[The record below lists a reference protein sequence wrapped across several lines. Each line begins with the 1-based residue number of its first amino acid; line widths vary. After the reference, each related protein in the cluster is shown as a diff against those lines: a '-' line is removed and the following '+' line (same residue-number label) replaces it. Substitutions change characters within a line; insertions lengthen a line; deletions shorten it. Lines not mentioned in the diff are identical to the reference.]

1 MNSRKYKYIILSSA
15 ILGSLGFASLTTYS
29 DTVDSN
35 QQQVTNKS
43 ELNTQSSVENTI
55 QKISNPLNIQ
65 NNSTILPEE
74 KPFDNKSNLIKSSPI
89 NNRSIPIGVTVES
102 LGQEVIG
109 EWLVNKYRY
118 LTNGGT
124 IQQTY
129 YELVQYKGNSQY
141 IEIPTMLERILDNV
155 LIDTSNLDKIIPNY
169 KDVKRISFSRNPY
182 AYTIPAKVVNGK
194 IQIVDKISFAYW
206 SNLESFNGL
215 NLDTSYIK
223 DMSYLFSECTKL
235 REVSFEGWDTR
246 NVTSMQQMFFKCAL
260 LENIDLR
267 TFNTP
272 NLRTMEYMFAGC
284 GASIIR
290 MDNFTMNNVNN
301 KYGLFNATPNGKELL
316 VTTNESQLLNYDY
329 SNRIP
334 FKTPNLNANGGN
346 FSNNITEKKYF
357 ESCAVRPEKLSIE
370 EFNNFK
376 NANTPTNSGF
386 GGQFLGWKKEGTGS
400 DSPQTVLDLLG
411 TTYKAQWG
419 NPNWDFE
426 EDNSRILL
434 TKYKGTST
442 EVVVPSNHNGKKI
455 ILKDINNSIIPTRIT
470 KFSIESSDKYKVSI
484 ENNDLNF
491 AFDGNK
497 QLQEVNLSGLDT
509 SNITSM
515 EVMFRNCTNL
525 KKVDFSNCDT
535 TNVTS
540 MSYMFQDC
548 SNLSDVKFTNISTQS
563 LNNTSYMFSGCIN
576 LRVIDLSSFNLKDG
590 LNDRGMFTTTEKTEL
605 LVLTKDQKLQNMNYD
620 TRFNRIPLK
629 GPSFNAGGGNFGN
642 NQKIKN
648 YFEKCAYD
656 PSIITM
662 DNFNQFKSGLRPTR
676 KEFATNFVSWTP
688 QSEESSNAT
697 SVLDLGNI
705 VYKAT
710 WSDPNWDFIET
721 DDKITLTKYKG
732 QSTDINLVGELDGKN
747 VELVDI
753 STTVIPNKITKFLVK
768 EKNNK
773 KVSIKDTNLT
783 RAFEN
788 NKNIVEV
795 NLSGLEGT
803 SIQSL
808 DNMFNGCSNLIK
820 VTLDGMNTQNVTNFK
835 SIFYE
840 CQKLSEVNISQLNTQ
855 NVTDM
860 SYLFYNCFKLSNI
873 NLSNW
878 DTTKVTSMSRMFF
891 NCPIE
896 SLDIRNFHTPV
907 LKNTNRMFN
916 GCSKLRIIRMDNF
929 DMSKH
934 TDSGA
939 MFYRGGGT
947 ETLVVTNDYYLLNNH
962 NFVGDNTYPF
972 SKPVLNANGGKFVD
986 QKGTKKY
993 FERSAVTPE
1002 KLQLAQFEK
1011 FQSDNVPTK
1020 GDAVFR
1026 GWTESG
1032 TSKTDEGVLNL
1043 LDKTYTAIWKNTIC
1057 NTSPDNKKIESIG
1070 PLGMVYLPQQF
1081 ATNST
1086 TLKDSGKQEILVN
1099 KSSSLN
1105 IGVRDITQSRDS
1117 WSMTGQ
1123 LKWNSSSIPGAYIQ
1137 LDANDNSIKINQN
1150 NNVNPYDADQDLT
1163 SANEEVMIGN
1173 AEEGHIKITSNSAN
1187 TVMKANPEKKKD
1199 AIYDYNLGEV
1209 SLVIPDAGV
1218 VQDGNYS
1225 ANLEWNLSN
1234 APQ

>member
-43 ELNTQSSVENTI
+43 ELNTHSSVENTI
-55 QKISNPLNIQ
+55 QKISEPLNMK
-65 NNSTILPEE
+65 NNSTILVED
-74 KPFDNKSNLIKSSPI
+74 KSFDNKSNLIGSTPI
-89 NNRSIPIGVTVES
+89 NNRSIPIGATVKS
-102 LGQEVIG
+102 KGQKTIDN
-109 EWLVNKYRY
+109 WLVNEYVY
-118 LTNGGT
+118 TYSGGS
-124 IQQTY
+124 IQNTY

-141 IEIPTMLERILDNV
+141 IEIPTMLGGVLDNV
-155 LIDTSNLDKIIPNY
+155 LIDTANLNKIIPNY
-169 KDVKRISFSRNPY
+169 QNVKRITFSTNPY
-182 AYTIPAKVVNGK
+182 AYMVPAKVVNGK
-194 IQIVDKISFAYW
+194 IQIVDKISFANW
-206 SNLESFNGL
+206 SNLESFNGFY
-215 NLDTSYIK
+215 LDTSHIK

-235 REVSFEGWDTR
+235 REVSFKGWDTTNVR
-246 NVTSMQQMFFKCAL
+246 NMQQMFFDCRSIETL
-260 LENIDLR
+260 DIQN
-267 TFNTP
+267 FYTP
-272 NLRTMEYMFAGC
+272 NLSKTDYMFAGC

-290 MDNFTMNNVNN
+290 MDNFKMNSVYSEFGMFNN
-301 KYGLFNATPNGKELL
+301 TPSGKELL
-316 VTTNESQLLNYDY
+316 ITTRDSKLLNYNY
-329 SNRIP
+329 PNRIP
-334 FKTPNLNANGGN
+334 FKTPSLNANGGK
-346 FSNNITEKKYF
+346 FSNNSTEKKYF
-357 ESCAVRPEKLSIE
+357 EACAVVPEKINIE
-370 EFNNFK
+370 TFNRFK
-376 NANTPTNSGF
+376 EESTPTNTGF
-386 GGQFLGWKKEGTGS
+386 GSQFLGWQKEGSGS

-419 NPNWDFE
+419 NPDWDFE
-426 EDNSRILL
+426 EDSSRILL
-434 TKYKGTST
+434 TRYKGNST
-442 EVVVPSNHNGKKI
+442 EVIVPTNHNGKKI
-455 ILKDINNSIIPTRIT
+455 VLKDISTSIIPTTVT
-470 KFSIESSDKYKVSI
+470 KFSAEKGTGHKLTIQDTNL
-484 ENNDLNF
+484 NN
-491 AFDGNK
+491 AFDGNRN
-497 QLQEVNLSGLDT
+497 LNEVDFTNIDT
-509 SNITSM
+509 SNINSM

-525 KKVDFSNCDT
+525 KKVDFSNCNT

-540 MSYMFQDC
+540 MGYMFQDC
-548 SNLSDVKFTNISTQS
+548 SNLLDIKFTNISTRS
-563 LNNTSYMFSGCIN
+563 LNNTSYMFSGCTN
-576 LRVIDLSSFNLKDG
+576 LKIIDLSSFNLNTG
-590 LNDRGMFTTTEKTEL
+590 LNDSGMFTTNQKTEL
-605 LVLTKDQKLQNMNYD
+605 LVLTNDQKLQNIDYD
-620 TRFNRIPLK
+620 RRFNRVPLK

-662 DNFNQFKSGLRPTR
+662 NKFNQFKSDLRPIR
-676 KEFATNFVSWTP
+676 QEFATNFDSWIP
-688 QSEESSNAT
+688 QSQEPSNAT

-710 WSDPNWDFIET
+710 WSDPNWDFTET

-753 STTVIPNKITKFLVK
+753 NTTVIPNKITKFLVK

-795 NLSGLEGT
+795 NLSGLEGI

-835 SIFYE
+835 SMFYE

-934 TDSGA
+934 TDSVA

-1150 NNVNPYDADQDLT
+1150 NNVNPYDADRDLT

-1187 TVMKANPEKKKD
+1187 IVMKANSEKTKD

>member
-194 IQIVDKISFAYW
+194 IQIVDKISFANW

-215 NLDTSYIK
+215 NLDTSHIK

-246 NVTSMQQMFFKCAL
+246 NVRNMEQMFFDCRSIETL
-260 LENIDLR
+260 DIQN
-267 TFNTP
+267 FYTP
-272 NLRTMEYMFAGC
+272 NLSNANYMFAGC

-290 MDNFTMNNVNN
+290 MDNFNMNSVYSN
-301 KYGLFNATPNGKELL
+301 YGMFENTPSGKELL
-316 VTTNESQLLNYDY
+316 ITTRDSKLLSFNYP
-329 SNRIP
+329 NRIP
-334 FKTPNLNANGGN
+334 FKTPKLIGNGGTFQN
-346 FSNNITEKKYF
+346 KSTEINYF
-357 ESCAVRPEKLSIE
+357 EKCAVLPEKINID
-370 EFNNFK
+370 EFNKFK
-376 NANTPTNSGF
+376 EANIPTNLGF
-386 GGQFLGWKKEGTGS
+386 GSQFLGWKTSGLSNSNPKS
-400 DSPQTVLDLLG
+400 VIDLLG
-411 TTYKAQWG
+411 SSYTAQWG
-419 NPNWDFE
+419 NPNWEFE
-426 EDNSRILL
+426 EDDSRILL
-434 TKYKGTST
+434 TKYKGISS
-442 EVVVPSNHNGKKI
+442 EVIVPTNHNGKKI
-455 ILKDINNSIIPTRIT
+455 VLKDISTSIIPTTVT
-470 KFSIESSDKYKVSI
+470 KFSAEKGTGYKLTI
-484 ENNDLNF
+484 QDTNLNN
-491 AFDGNK
+491 AFDGNIN
-497 QLQEVNLSGLDT
+497 LNEVDFTNIDT

-515 EVMFRNCTNL
+515 EVMFRNCANL
-525 KKVDFSNCDT
+525 KKVDFSNCNT
-535 TNVTS
+535 TKVTS
-540 MSYMFQDC
+540 MGYMFQNC

-576 LRVIDLSSFNLKDG
+576 LKIIDLSSFNLNVG
-590 LNDRGMFTTTEKTEL
+590 LNDSGMFTTDQKTEL
-605 LVLTKDQKLQNMNYD
+605 LVLTNDQKLQSIDYD
-620 TRFNRIPLK
+620 KRFNRVPLK

-662 DNFNQFKSGLRPTR
+662 NKFNQFKSDLRPTR
-676 KEFATNFVSWTP
+676 QEFATNFDSWIP
-688 QSEESSNAT
+688 QSQEPSNAT

-710 WSDPNWDFIET
+710 WSDPNWDFTET

-753 STTVIPNKITKFLVK
+753 NTTVIPNKITKFLVK

-835 SIFYE
+835 SMFYE

-947 ETLVVTNDYYLLNNH
+947 ETLVVTNDLYLLNQH
-962 NFVGDNTYPF
+962 NFIGDNTHPF

-1070 PLGMVYLPQQF
+1070 SLGMVYLPQQF

-1086 TLKDSGKQEILVN
+1086 NLKDSGKQEILVN

-1137 LDANDNSIKINQN
+1137 LDANANSIKINQN
-1150 NNVNPYDADQDLT
+1150 DNVNPYDAGRDLV

-1173 AEEGHIKITSNSAN
+1173 AEQGHIKITSDSTN
-1187 TVMKANPEKKKD
+1187 TVLKANPEKTKD